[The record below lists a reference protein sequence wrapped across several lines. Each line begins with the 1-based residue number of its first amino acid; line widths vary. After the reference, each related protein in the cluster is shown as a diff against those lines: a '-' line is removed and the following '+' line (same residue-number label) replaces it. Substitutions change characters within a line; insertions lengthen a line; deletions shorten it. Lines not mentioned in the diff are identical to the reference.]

1 MKKSIKILLNL
12 ALTLTL
18 ALGVILVGC
27 GANDKEVSSNDS
39 KAKTIAIGVS
49 PEPHKAIVEN
59 AIKPLLEAEGYTVD
73 VVEFSDYVL
82 PNTSLSEG
90 ELDANYF
97 QHVPFLETTVKEKS
111 YDLSYTAKVHIE
123 PMGVYSEKVN
133 DLSAIKEGAEIAIP
147 NDPSNGAR
155 ALKLLA
161 KNGVIEIPEGDL
173 ITAKDITSNPKNIK
187 ITELDPEQ
195 LPRVLKD
202 VDAAVINTNYALE
215 GGFNPL
221 NDALVIED
229 GESPYANIIAVR
241 TADKEKDKIKALTKA
256 ATSEEVKKYI
266 EDNYKG
272 TIIPAF

>member
-1 MKKSIKILLNL
+1 MKKSVKKLLG
-12 ALTLTL
+12 LTLTL
-18 ALGVILVGC
+18 ALGATLVGC
-27 GANDKEVSSNDS
+27 GSKDNKNSDSNSKE
-39 KAKTIAIGVS
+39 KTIVIGVS
-49 PEPHKAIVEN
+49 PDPHKAIVEN
-59 AIKPLLEAEGYTVD
+59 AIKPLLEAEGYKVD
-73 VVEFSDYVL
+73 VVEFVDYVL
-82 PNTSLSEG
+82 PNTALAEG

-97 QHVPFLETTVKEKS
+97 QHVPFLEATVKEKS

-123 PMGVYSEKVN
+123 PMGLYSEKI
-133 DLSAIKEGAEIAIP
+133 DDISAIKKGAEIAIP

-161 KNGVIEIPEGDL
+161 KNGIIEIPDGDL

-187 ITELDPEQ
+187 VTELDPEQ

-215 GGFNPL
+215 GGLNPL
-221 NDALVIED
+221 RDALVIEGGD
-229 GESPYANIIAVR
+229 SPYANIIAVR
-241 TADKEKDKIKALTKA
+241 TEDKEKEKIKALTKA

-272 TIIPAF
+272 AIVPAF

>member
-1 MKKSIKILLNL
+1 MKKSIKKLLSL
-12 ALTLTL
+12 ALTL
-18 ALGVILVGC
+18 ALGVTLVGC
-27 GANDKEVSSNDS
+27 GANDEEVSNDDN
-39 KAKTIAIGVS
+39 KAKSIAIGVS

-59 AIKPLLEAEGYTVD
+59 AIKPLLEAEGYTVE

-82 PNTSLSEG
+82 PNTALAEG

-97 QHVPFLETTVKEKS
+97 QHVPFMEATAKEKS
-111 YDLSYTAKVHIE
+111 YALSYTAKVHIE
-123 PMGVYSEKVN
+123 PMGVYSEKIN
-133 DLSAIKEGAEIAIP
+133 DLSAIKEGAEIVIP

-161 KNGVIEIPEGDL
+161 KNGVIEVPDGDL

-241 TADKEKDKIKALTKA
+241 TEDTEKDKIKALTKA

-272 TIIPAF
+272 AIIPAF

>member
-1 MKKSIKILLNL
+1 MKKSIKKLLSL
-12 ALTLTL
+12 ALTL
-18 ALGVILVGC
+18 ALGVTLVGC
-27 GANDKEVSSNDS
+27 GANDEEVSKDDN
-39 KAKTIAIGVS
+39 KAKSIAIGVS

-59 AIKPLLEAEGYTVD
+59 AIKPLLEAEGYTVE

-82 PNTSLSEG
+82 PNTALAEG

-97 QHVPFLETTVKEKS
+97 QHVPFMEATAKEKS

-123 PMGVYSEKVN
+123 PMGVYSEKIN
-133 DLSAIKEGAEIAIP
+133 DLSAIKEGAEIVIP

-161 KNGVIEIPEGDL
+161 ENGVIEVPDGDL

-241 TADKEKDKIKALTKA
+241 TEDTEKDKIKALTKA

-272 TIIPAF
+272 AIIPAF

>member
-1 MKKSIKILLNL
+1 MKKSIKKLLSL
-12 ALTLTL
+12 ALTL
-18 ALGVILVGC
+18 ALGVTLVGC
-27 GANDKEVSSNDS
+27 GANDEEVSNDDN
-39 KAKTIAIGVS
+39 KAKSIAIGVS

-59 AIKPLLEAEGYTVD
+59 AIKPLLEAEGYTVE

-82 PNTSLSEG
+82 PNTALAEG

-97 QHVPFLETTVKEKS
+97 QHVPFMEATAKEKS

-123 PMGVYSEKVN
+123 PMGVYSEKIN
-133 DLSAIKEGAEIAIP
+133 DLSAIKEGAEIVIP

-161 KNGVIEIPEGDL
+161 KNGVIEVPDGDL

-241 TADKEKDKIKALTKA
+241 TEDTEKDKIKALTKA

-272 TIIPAF
+272 AIIPAF